1 MEKILWMII
10 DMQNDFCS
18 PSGALYVPGAEKDAE
33 RVAWLMEAWQSRI
46 AAVLL
51 TRDEHQVMDIAHPV
65 FWKNPEGYAPPVF
78 TRITAAEV
86 RQDKWRPRREKV
98 LVLDYL
104 QQLEARGGGLTIWPE
119 HCIVGSEGAAIFP
132 VVMEAVQKWCRTGKY
147 VNMLTKG
154 TYPLA
159 EHYGA
164 FQAEVP
170 RPEVPETQLN
180 LFWLQKLKAYDR
192 IWVAGEAR
200 SHCVARTLGQLLDF
214 PDIVRKLVI
223 LSDCM
228 SPVAGDEEKTCR
240 LFGLLTDRGATLTTA
255 AGLVA

>member
-1 MEKILWMII
+1 MEKVLWMII

-18 PSGALYVPGAEKDAE
+18 PSGALYVPGAEKDAV
-33 RVAWLMEAWQSRI
+33 RVARLMEARHSHI

-51 TRDEHQVMDIAHPV
+51 TRDEHQVMDMAHPV
-65 FWKNPEGYAPPVF
+65 FWKDSEGYAPPAF

-86 RQDKWRPRREKV
+86 RQGKWKPWREEA

-104 QQLEARGGGLTIWPE
+104 KQLETRGEGLTIWPE
-119 HCIVGSEGAAIFP
+119 HCIMGSEGAAIFP

-147 VNMLTKG
+147 VDMLTKG

-164 FQAEVP
+164 FQAEVV
-170 RPEVPETQLN
+170 RPEVPETHFN
-180 LFWLQKLKAYDR
+180 MFWLQKLKAYDR

-200 SHCVARTLGQLLDF
+200 SHCVTQTLRQLLDF

-228 SPVAGDEEKTCR
+228 SPVAGGEEETCR
-240 LFGLLTDRGATLTTA
+240 LFGLLTERGAMVTTA
-255 AGLVA
+255 ASLIV